1 MAAKKTKKVDEE
13 KASTSETKKSTKKTT
28 AKKDKKIQI
37 TFNPQFSAAESKTIL
52 LSETDTVVNG
62 NHVRRK
68 QVPAIEGLPTVLTI
82 KKGEI
87 YEVTHE
93 QFKILY
99 EMGYIDTPEDI
110 AERKKA
116 RNAINTQVGVN
127 PREYKMS
134 NSLAHL
140 YDDNFVLVE

>member
-1 MAAKKTKKVDEE
+1 MAARKQTKADGE
-13 KASTSETKKSTKKTT
+13 KSTKKTT
-28 AKKDKKIQI
+28 AKKAKKIQI
-37 TFNPQFSAAESKTIL
+37 TFNPQFSVAESKTIL
-52 LSETDTVVNG
+52 LRETDTVVNG

-68 QVPAIEGLPTVLTI
+68 YVPAIDGLPTELTI

-87 YEVTHE
+87 FEVTHD
-93 QFKILY
+93 QFKALY

-110 AERKKA
+110 QERKRA
-116 RNAINTQVGVN
+116 RQAINTQVGVN

-134 NSLAHL
+134 GSLAHL

>member
-1 MAAKKTKKVDEE
+1 M
-13 KASTSETKKSTKKTT
+13 
-28 AKKDKKIQI
+28 
-37 TFNPQFSAAESKTIL
+37 

-87 YEVTHE
+87 FEVTHE

-116 RNAINTQVGVN
+116 RNAINTQIGVN